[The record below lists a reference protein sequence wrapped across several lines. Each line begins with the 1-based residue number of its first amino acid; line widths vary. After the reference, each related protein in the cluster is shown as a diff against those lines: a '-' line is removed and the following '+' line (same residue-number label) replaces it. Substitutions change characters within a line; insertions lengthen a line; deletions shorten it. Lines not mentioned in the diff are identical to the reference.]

1 MISGLSS
8 NSVTSAGIFFAAVP
22 AGTLLIEVQYSTQP
36 DFMWCPSPVVRSSNL
51 GGMTLNGLNQA
62 TPYYARARPISTSG
76 VEGEWT
82 ETFGF
87 ATQAGPARVLT
98 PATVMIEP
106 AMIVPREP
114 VLSWT
119 ADNEVAGYPARA
131 LGRDDPNSMWWADL
145 SGGKFAFNAYVAG
158 GLVDTIAVLE
168 TNASEGMQITVK
180 ADYEGDTINTGSPM
194 YQYGPVPFRASQNLP
209 GRRGYHSLVRL
220 PAPVA
225 FRHYR
230 IEITGQVPGNR
241 FVATY
246 AVIGLAHKTKNFAL
260 DKGETIAD
268 YGSIERDRSGAPN
281 RVRGHRG
288 RLVDFEVV
296 NMTEAQYETAFER
309 LRWQLGTTD
318 PALVVPN
325 SKPGA
330 FLHDRILFGQVRAG
344 RAGQPYSTLFSQAF
358 NVDSLI

>member
-1 MISGLSS
+1 MISGLSF
-8 NSVTSAGIFFAAVP
+8 NNVTSAGIYFAAVP
-22 AGTLLIEVQYSTQP
+22 AGTLLIEVQYSTRP
-36 DFMWCPSPVVRSSNL
+36 DFMWCPSPIVRSFDL
-51 GGMTLNGLNQA
+51 GGMTMNGLNQA
-62 TPYYARARPISTSG
+62 TPYYMRARPISSSG
-76 VEGEWT
+76 AQGEWT
-82 ETFGF
+82 ATFGF
-87 ATQAGPARVLT
+87 STQGGPARILT

-106 AMIVPREP
+106 ALIVPPEP

-119 ADNEVAGYPARA
+119 ADNEVSGYPARA

-145 SGGKFAFNAYVAG
+145 SGGKFAFQTYVAG
-158 GLVDTIAVLE
+158 GAVDTIAVLE
-168 TNASEGMQITVK
+168 SNASEGMQIKVL
-180 ADYEGDTINTGSPM
+180 ADYEGNTINTGSPT
-194 YQYGPVPFRASQNLP
+194 YSYGPVPFRASLNLP

-220 PAPVA
+220 PAPVN

-230 IEITGQVPGNR
+230 VEITGQVPGNR

-246 AVIGLAHKTKNFAL
+246 AVLGQAHKTKNFAL

-268 YGSIERDRSGAPN
+268 YGSIERDRSGNPN

-296 NMTEAQYETAFER
+296 NMTEAAYESAFER
-309 LRWQLGTTD
+309 LRWMLGTTD

-325 SKPGA
+325 SKAGA
-330 FLHDRILFGQVRAG
+330 FLHDRILYGQVRAG
-344 RAGQPYSTLFSQAF
+344 RASNPYSPIFSQAF